1 MAGNKITSLKP
12 YKVHTSIDERLRRM
26 TGDKKRYNNPATVI
40 LKKASNDVNI
50 DDEDRQ
56 RRNRTT
62 G

>member
-1 MAGNKITSLKP
+1 MAANKITSLKP
-12 YKVHTSIDERLRRM
+12 YKVHMAPDEQLRRM
-26 TGDKKRYNNPATVI
+26 TGDKKRYNNPATII

-50 DDEDRQ
+50 DDEDRK